1 MKLTK
6 AKGLNPKSVMSTD
19 GKLTVPTTPSGGKK
33 SVMSTDGKLAVP
45 TTPSGGKKP
54 GQRKRQICN
63 VHGWKTYSTNNTIRW
78 EKPGQRKRQINAK
91 TFSLSRTKKAKL

>member
-1 MKLTK
+1 MSQEDRRMLYMKLTK

-19 GKLTVPTTPSGGKK
+19 GKLTVPTTPSGG
-33 SVMSTDGKLAVP
+33 
-45 TTPSGGKKP
+45 
-54 GQRKRQICN
+54 
-63 VHGWKTYSTNNTIRW
+63 

>member
-1 MKLTK
+1 MENLQYQQHHQVGKNLDREK
-6 AKGLNPKSVMSTD
+6 DKSVMSTD

-33 SVMSTDGKLAVP
+33 S
-45 TTPSGGKKP
+45 

>member
-1 MKLTK
+1 MENLQYQQHHQVGKNLDREK
-6 AKGLNPKSVMSTD
+6 DKSVMSTD
-19 GKLTVPTTPSGGKK
+19 GKLT
-33 SVMSTDGKLAVP
+33 VP